1 MGSLPDNWNHT
12 VELLHGNPPSKDTP
26 ADEIEK
32 EKIEEIDPTENE
44 RKEQSNKRTISH
56 SDGSLSVSVSLSVC
70 LSVCLYVFMYV
81 FMYVCMNVCMY
92 VSMYAMIFTKIIIDF
107 Y

>member
-1 MGSLPDNWNHT
+1 MGQSYY
-12 VELLHGNPPSKDTP
+12 LLHTFLYNSGVGGRAEWES
-26 ADEIEK
+26 
-32 EKIEEIDPTENE
+32 
-44 RKEQSNKRTISH
+44 

-92 VSMYAMIFTKIIIDF
+92 VSMYAMNCTKMIIDF
-107 Y
+107 YRAKV